1 MQWMDLSQ
9 YLPMSLILIILIILG
24 FDHFC
29 FTSLIS
35 PTNFQ
40 QGITE
45 ISLFRSAINCTLIV
59 IAPLIL
65 ILPVT
70 SPAELII
77 LHYVLGYG
85 CAALLAISLISPILH
100 YNPSPS
106 ICYYIK
112 LRFNQSFLSLITTRI
127 SFLSPYKICT
137 MLGYTGI
144 FAIAFGGQT
153 TVSSNVFFAS
163 ICLAMLAAS
172 YIIFDNLTNYIY
184 NFVDII
190 LSHDY
195 LSFDSWT
202 AFYLG
207 ILNGLHFLIT
217 SPLLYQQYFSLSS
230 CRRLRE
236 SLAIHVLLFGLLTS
250 IMLIPSNLF
259 SNKINW
265 FCQINSFAMFN
276 VSHEDV
282 SLEIDNGLFPSLIN
296 AVLSLVASFAII
308 LTELTLINLIWEDLL
323 RPLLI
328 RRSLQQQIGSIQ
340 IGLLIIGSLII
351 ALSNAWLYLDKPLKY
366 GPISLLILGTL
377 AAPMTALY
385 TCSYLFPFLNG
396 KGATTG
402 LLTGIFGT
410 LVLLYLYFRVT
421 PLRFHHFPLQCFNE
435 TLITHSLI
443 WPDCKFAYLEL
454 DFAST
459 TLQAIANK
467 AQKLL
472 PILCE
477 IPIAWYPLT
486 TFIITALSMLF
497 VSLCTCNSNTN
508 EFDWKLIICIPYFGI
523 FTRHTDNAISNDKH
537 VAFVECESFR
547 LV

>member
-9 YLPMSLILIILIILG
+9 YLPISLILIIFIILG

-40 QGITE
+40 QGTTE
-45 ISLFRSAINCTLIV
+45 IGLFRSAINCTLIV

-65 ILPVT
+65 ILPIT
-70 SPAELII
+70 LPAELIV
-77 LHYVLGYG
+77 HYLLGYG

-100 YNPSPS
+100 YNRSPS

-112 LRFNQSFLSLITTRI
+112 LRFNQSFR
-127 SFLSPYKICT
+127 
-137 MLGYTGI
+137 YTSI

-163 ICLAMLAAS
+163 LAMLAAS

-184 NFVDII
+184 NFVEII

-236 SLAIHVLLFGLLTS
+236 SLAIHVGLFSLLTS
-250 IMLIPSNLF
+250 VMLVSSNLF
-259 SNKINW
+259 ANKINW
-265 FCQINSFAMFN
+265 FCQVNSFAMFN
-276 VSHEDV
+276 VSHEDI
-282 SLEIDNGLFPSLIN
+282 SLEIENGLFPSLIN

-340 IGLLIIGSLII
+340 VGLLIIGSIII

-377 AAPMTALY
+377 TAPMTALY

-410 LVLLYLYFRVT
+410 LVLFYLYFRVT

-435 TLITHSLI
+435 TSITHSLI
-443 WPDCKFAYLEL
+443 WADCKFAYFEL

-477 IPIAWYPLT
+477 IPITWYPLT
-486 TFIITALSMLF
+486 TFIITTLSMLL
-497 VSLCTCNSNTN
+497 VSLCTCSSNTD
-508 EFDWKLIICIPYFGI
+508 EFDWKLIICAPYVGI
-523 FTRHTDNAISNDKH
+523 FTRHTDNTISNDKH

-547 LV
+547 YAQQTPYPDTVTTVTHMIQ

>member
-9 YLPMSLILIILIILG
+9 YLPISLILIILIILG

-29 FTSLIS
+29 FTSVIS

-40 QGITE
+40 QGTTE
-45 ISLFRSAINCTLIV
+45 IGLFRSAINCTLIV

-70 SPAELII
+70 LPAELIV
-77 LHYVLGYG
+77 HYLLGYG

-137 MLGYTGI
+137 ILGYTSI

-153 TVSSNVFFAS
+153 SVSSNVFFAS

-184 NFVDII
+184 NFVEII

-236 SLAIHVLLFGLLTS
+236 SLAIHVGLFSLLTS
-250 IMLIPSNLF
+250 VMLVSSNLF
-259 SNKINW
+259 ANKINW
-265 FCQINSFAMFN
+265 FCQLNSFAMFN
-276 VSHEDV
+276 VSHEDI
-282 SLEIDNGLFPSLIN
+282 SLEIENGLFPSLIN

-340 IGLLIIGSLII
+340 VGLLIIGSIII

-377 AAPMTALY
+377 TAPMTALY

-410 LVLLYLYFRVT
+410 LVLFYLYFRVT

-443 WPDCKFAYLEL
+443 WADCKFAYLEL

-486 TFIITALSMLF
+486 TFIITTLSMLL
-497 VSLCTCNSNTN
+497 VSLCTCSSNTD
-508 EFDWKLIICIPYFGI
+508 EFDWKLIICAPYVGI
-523 FTRHTDNAISNDKH
+523 FTRHTDNTISNDKH

-547 LV
+547 LA

>member
-1 MQWMDLSQ
+1 
-9 YLPMSLILIILIILG
+9 
-24 FDHFC
+24 
-29 FTSLIS
+29 
-35 PTNFQ
+35 
-40 QGITE
+40 
-45 ISLFRSAINCTLIV
+45 
-59 IAPLIL
+59 
-65 ILPVT
+65 
-70 SPAELII
+70 
-77 LHYVLGYG
+77 
-85 CAALLAISLISPILH
+85 
-100 YNPSPS
+100 
-106 ICYYIK
+106 
-112 LRFNQSFLSLITTRI
+112 
-127 SFLSPYKICT
+127 
-137 MLGYTGI
+137 
-144 FAIAFGGQT
+144 
-153 TVSSNVFFAS
+153 
-163 ICLAMLAAS
+163 
-172 YIIFDNLTNYIY
+172 
-184 NFVDII
+184 
-190 LSHDY
+190 
-195 LSFDSWT
+195 
-202 AFYLG
+202 
-207 ILNGLHFLIT
+207 
-217 SPLLYQQYFSLSS
+217 
-230 CRRLRE
+230 
-236 SLAIHVLLFGLLTS
+236 
-250 IMLIPSNLF
+250 
-259 SNKINW
+259 
-265 FCQINSFAMFN
+265 MFN

-547 LV
+547 YAQQTPYPDTVATVTHMIQ